1 MGKYDDIIKMP
12 HWQSKTR
19 AHMSMHDRA
28 AQFSPFAALTGHN
41 DAIEETARLTDG
53 KIVLGEYE
61 TQQLDEKF
69 RRLIEN
75 PRRRISVTYFVPDR
89 KKQGGKYVTKTKTVR
104 IVDETSRKIV
114 FEDKS
119 EMFLGNI
126 LDILFED

>member
-19 AHMSMHDRA
+19 EHMSMHDRA

-75 PRRRISVTYFVPDR
+75 PRQRISVTYFVPDR

-104 IVDETSRKIV
+104 IVDETLRKIV